1 MYEVVSTRRIYELR
15 LSRNI
20 AKSVAKKIYRKTVQQ
35 NYRDYAV
42 EQLLSAADIYWIHWL
57 VSFIGSKKDGKM
69 KKWLGLQF
77 ECKDGVEA
85 FALQ

>member
-35 NYRDYAV
+35 IYRDYAV

-57 VSFIGSKKDGKM
+57 VSFIGSKRDREDEEVVGSPVRM
-69 KKWLGLQF
+69 
-77 ECKDGVEA
+77 
-85 FALQ
+85 